1 MPTVARVGNVRVAIY
16 ANDHPPPHVHAI
28 RRDGA
33 WARLALNCPDGP
45 VALIDQSG
53 FRRAEIAVIGRVV
66 AADLESICEQWRRI
80 HG

>member
-1 MPTVARVGNVRVAIY
+1 MPTVAQVGNVRVVLY

-33 WARLALNCPDGP
+33 RARLALNCPDGP
-45 VALIDQSG
+45 VMLMDQTG
-53 FRRAEIAVIGRVV
+53 FRLAEIARIGEAV
-66 AADLESICEQWRRI
+66 AATLAAICERWRSI

>member
-1 MPTVARVGNVRVAIY
+1 MPTVARVRNVRVVIY

-28 RRDGA
+28 RRGGA

-45 VALIDQSG
+45 VTLIDQSG
-53 FRRAEIAVIGRVV
+53 FRLAEISAIGEMV
-66 AADLESICEQWRRI
+66 AANMTAICEQWRRI